1 MTMRLIVARSLG
13 LMFICPQTS
22 PRPAV
27 RVRPMRMIC
36 LACGYSKS
44 VHNKAATVCAEGV
57 GHSDGTHGT
66 LHTKTDEVSKK
77 HLVL

>member
-1 MTMRLIVARSLG
+1 
-13 LMFICPQTS
+13 
-22 PRPAV
+22 
-27 RVRPMRMIC
+27 MIC